1 MELTL
6 HTAGR
11 RAQSDGGAAIEQ
23 TGTGLRAEF
32 TLREGQTGGVMLES
46 MCGPPRA
53 LPPEEIPRLA
63 EHTGQ
68 FWRSWLGS
76 STYTG
81 RWREMVSRSA
91 ITLKL
96 LTYAPTR
103 APVAAAPFRLPQHAS
118 RAGHSGQ
125 HSPQAPDCT
134 PSLHAL

>member
-6 HTAGR
+6 HAAGR

-32 TLREGQTGGVMLES
+32 PLREGQTGGVMLES

-91 ITLKL
+91 IPPKR
-96 LTYAPTR
+96 LTYPPPGAP
-103 APVAAAPFRLPQHAS
+103 AAAATFRLPHPPARQ
-118 RAGHSGQ
+118 RNR
-125 HSPQAPDCT
+125 
-134 PSLHAL
+134 

>member
-1 MELTL
+1 MELTV

-96 LTYAPTR
+96 LTYAPTG
-103 APVAAAPFRLPQHAS
+103 APRPPPPLGPPAPAGGAS
-118 RAGHSGQ
+118 HPG
-125 HSPQAPDCT
+125 SPRTSTRGGSVSIAT
-134 PSLHAL
+134 